1 MASLLGSKIQDEK
14 SISKLE
20 RWLTQEGYP
29 QVDRDIAFL
38 RQLQRLRSKM
48 AAHRKPSDYRQ
59 FLQKEIG
66 EADAMTA
73 VAELTRSAG
82 RMLRSLADH
91 FGLAD
96 FSDS

>member
-1 MASLLGSKIQDEK
+1 
-14 SISKLE
+14 
-20 RWLTQEGYP
+20 
-29 QVDRDIAFL
+29 
-38 RQLQRLRSKM
+38 M
-48 AAHRKPSDYRQ
+48 AAHRKPSDYRD

-73 VAELTRSAG
+73 VAELTRSASL
-82 RMLRSLADH
+82 MLRGLADH